1 MRKSKYVN
9 KGIYSVRMNIKDFN
23 RHLNNNNFIKI
34 NNIIFNDDEVSFTLY
49 DKNEY
54 REFLNAGGK
63 RAKHSKD
70 LNWFV
75 SLFKRNIGVF
85 IGIIVFIAYLL
96 IRSQSVT
103 DVLINVETDKN
114 DEIIAEIESHFN
126 TIADINFLDDSI
138 SDINFELRKKYSY
151 FEWISVRRVG
161 TVLIVDIIESNIGV
175 PKLEN
180 HEEVGDLVATE
191 TGMVKFFQATYGIPL
206 VSFNQLVKEGDV
218 LITGDLYFHRSEE
231 EYLYIYPEGFVIAEV
246 WEYKT
251 ITVPKTIQE
260 NIKTGKV
267 HEEKIY
273 SFFGISIKFN
283 SFRDKYDSYT
293 VEEKVDYLTLF
304 EKKIPIFEKK
314 IYYYENNDIIKMY
327 TKNQAVTYAETIIEY
342 EFAENKEY
350 QEEFIKNIELIYAN
364 ETNDGY
370 EIKFLIVQNK
380 NIAKFQR
387 RLVDE

>member
-114 DEIIAEIESHFN
+114 EEIISEIESHFN